1 MISKGRFRNLCRT
14 YRHKVMIKR
23 MAANVAWQWE
33 ADSLTCGRL
42 RPGELEEIKAIFR
55 KYLPADVVVTL
66 EKRLDDGSL
75 RKLAYNPEPFQY
87 VSSVAC
93 GGYLQYQR
101 GKHRQP
107 PVDKDKVIM
116 LNWDPVECRPMTEQ
130 EKADAWA
137 FDRYV
142 DTITSVPADEALAMS
157 SHMRIPKP
165 RREDWREIA
174 SYSKFAVAAAI
185 TSQFGKRG

>member
-1 MISKGRFRNLCRT
+1 MISKGRFRNLRRT

-33 ADSLTCGRL
+33 ADTLACGRML
-42 RPGELEEIKAIFR
+42 PEELEEIKALFR
-55 KYLPADVVVTL
+55 KHLPEDAVATL

-75 RKLAYNPEPFQY
+75 RKLAYNPEPFHF

-93 GGYLQYQR
+93 GGYLQFQC

-107 PVDKDKVIM
+107 PMDKDKVFTF
-116 LNWDPVECRPMTEQ
+116 NWDPEEFRPMTEQ
-130 EKADAWA
+130 EKSDALA

-157 SHMRIPKP
+157 SRIRIPKP
-165 RREDWREIA
+165 RPEDWREIA
-174 SYSKFAVAAAI
+174 GYNKFAVAAAI
-185 TSQFGKRG
+185 TSQFGARG